1 MHGASGAG
9 RPAPPGDEE
18 AMAGQQQRVS
28 VTWKEG
34 MRFEARTEAGAV
46 TSIDGEGTLSP
57 SPTLLL
63 LESLAGCAGI
73 DVAEILRKG
82 RQTLEELVVDVTG
95 TRREE
100 TPRYF
105 TRVRLVFR
113 IRGDVERSAAERAVE
128 LSLERYCSVL
138 HSLRK
143 ELTVDAEVA
152 LDG

>member
-1 MHGASGAG
+1 
-9 RPAPPGDEE
+9 
-18 AMAGQQQRVS
+18 
-28 VTWKEG
+28 
-34 MRFEARTEAGAV
+34 MRFEGRTEEGAV

-63 LESLAGCAGI
+63 LESLASCAGI

-82 RQTLEELVVDVTG
+82 RQEMEALVVEATG
-95 TRREE
+95 RRRRE

-105 TRVRLVFR
+105 TRVKLVFR
-113 IRGDVERSAAERAVE
+113 LRGDVDRSAAERAVD

-143 ELTVDAEVA
+143 ELTVDAEVE
-152 LDG
+152 LES